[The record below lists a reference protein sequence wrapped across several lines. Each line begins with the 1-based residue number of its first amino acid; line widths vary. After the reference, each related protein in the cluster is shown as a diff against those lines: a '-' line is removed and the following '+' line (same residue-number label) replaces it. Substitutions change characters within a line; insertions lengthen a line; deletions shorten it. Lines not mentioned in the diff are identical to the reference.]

1 MSLSTGT
8 RIGPYEVV
16 GMLGAG
22 GMGQVYRGR
31 DARLLR
37 DVALKILPPAFA
49 SDPERVTRFEREAQ
63 LLAQLGHAN
72 IGAIYGVEEVPGTLG
87 LPSIARASSSA
98 CAGTRTCPDR

>member
-16 GMLGAG
+16 GLLGAG

-49 SDPERVTRFEREAQ
+49 SDPERVARFEREAQ

-72 IGAIYGVEEVPGTLG
+72 IGALERHQLSLPIAVLEIQEQRSDCSAVEE
-87 LPSIARASSSA
+87 RH
-98 CAGTRTCPDR
+98 R